1 MAREQSRSQSQE
13 VAVQSPSA
21 TPSSSPAPVDL
32 SAFSLE
38 TFSVEIRY
46 ATALLLWDRAGV
58 LWRSIQEKYPDIR
71 MVTVEPSKTS
81 FQTGKTAFVVELKS
95 ARINAVDPG
104 KSSIDELPKV
114 ARDFFKLTIQ
124 HLEISLCERLGL
136 RLVYFKEFKD
146 REQAA
151 SAFHAMGL
159 VKVPDGK
166 RFDVDQPPINQQYVL
181 RWESEKKGAVVQCR
195 AETRKTDWDPPVESV
210 RVWNP
215 VHREQNGIAVDIDYY
230 TVAPVE
236 VGQLDMGEWSKHA
249 LHVISRDIRYLF
261 KE

>member
-1 MAREQSRSQSQE
+1 LKAPRSAYE
-13 VAVQSPSA
+13 YRGIYLELSA
-21 TPSSSPAPVDL
+21 TERLLCP
-32 SAFSLE
+32 
-38 TFSVEIRY
+38 R
-46 ATALLLWDRAGV
+46 ATALSHIEFLPRRFPEKKLKDRRV
-58 LWRSIQEKYPDIR
+58 LS
-71 MVTVEPSKTS
+71 VEPSKTS
-81 FQTGKTAFVVELKS
+81 FQRGKTAFVVELKT
-95 ARINAVDPG
+95 ARINAVDPE
-104 KSSIDELPKV
+104 KSSMDELPKV
-114 ARDFFKLTIQ
+114 ARDFFRLTTQ
-124 HLEISLCERLGL
+124 HLEISLCDRLGL

-159 VKVPDGK
+159 VVVPDGK
-166 RFDVDQPPINQQYVL
+166 RFEVDQPPINQQYVL

-195 AETRKTDWDPPVESV
+195 AETRKIDWDPPIESV
-210 RVWNP
+210 RFWNP
-215 VHREQNGIAVDIDYY
+215 VHREQNGIVVDIDYY

>member
-1 MAREQSRSQSQE
+1 MAREQSRSQSQ
-13 VAVQSPSA
+13 AAA
-21 TPSSSPAPVDL
+21 TQSSSPARSNSAPVDL

-71 MVTVEPSKTS
+71 VVTVEPSKTS
-81 FQTGKTAFVVELKS
+81 FQSGKTAFVIEVKT
-95 ARINAVDPG
+95 ARINAVDPE
-104 KSSIDELPKV
+104 KSSMDELPKV

-166 RFDVDQPPINQQYVL
+166 RFDVDEHPVNQQYVL

-195 AETRKTDWDPPVESV
+195 AETRKIDWDPPIESV
-210 RVWNP
+210 RLWYP
-215 VHREQNGIAVDIDYY
+215 VHREQNGIVVDIDYY

-261 KE
+261 EE